1 MVIIGKKW
9 KEVKNELINYIYVD
23 KDNIDKKT
31 GECIVDFINY
41 DFLSVSGT
49 YRVEND
55 EVIITIADDAIVYNN
70 GARG

>member
-1 MVIIGKKW
+1 MIGKKW
-9 KEVKNELINYIYVD
+9 EEVKDKLINHIYVD

-31 GECIVDFINY
+31 RECIVDFVNC